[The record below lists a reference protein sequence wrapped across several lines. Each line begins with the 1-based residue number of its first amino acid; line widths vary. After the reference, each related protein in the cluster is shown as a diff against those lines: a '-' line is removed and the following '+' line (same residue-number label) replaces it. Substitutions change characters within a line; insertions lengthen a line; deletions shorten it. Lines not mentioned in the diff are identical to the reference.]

1 MLGSKRLVLGSI
13 PSGGARKLEMEAFQA
28 FFFAVKRP
36 ENGFTP
42 TLLPH
47 FIAPRNSPNVHTPDI
62 LMDGVSWEIKCPK
75 GKSKRTI
82 ENNFRKAKEQA
93 ENIIFDLRR
102 INISEDKCVLEL
114 KLRFA
119 QKRDVKRLLIIKKN
133 GESLRFSR

>member
-1 MLGSKRLVLGSI
+1 MGNQMS
-13 PSGGARKLEMEAFQA
+13 
-28 FFFAVKRP
+28 
-36 ENGFTP
+36 
-42 TLLPH
+42 
-47 FIAPRNSPNVHTPDI
+47 
-62 LMDGVSWEIKCPK
+62 K

>member
-1 MLGSKRLVLGSI
+1 MRRGKIDISQLKTLPEKHELETADYLADLGYDI
-13 PSGGARKLEMEAFQA
+13 E
-28 FFFAVKRP
+28 
-36 ENGFTP
+36 
-42 TLLPH
+42 

-93 ENIIFDLRR
+93 E
-102 INISEDKCVLEL
+102 KCVLEL

>member
-1 MLGSKRLVLGSI
+1 MRRGKIDISQLKTLPERHELETADYLANLGYDIK
-13 PSGGARKLEMEAFQA
+13 F
-28 FFFAVKRP
+28 
-36 ENGFTP
+36 N
-42 TLLPH
+42 
-47 FIAPRNSPNVHTPDI
+47 APQNSPNVHTPDI
-62 LMDGVSWEIKCPK
+62 FMDGVSWEIKCPK

-82 ENNFRKAKEQA
+82 EYNFRKAKQQA

-102 INISEDKCVLEL
+102 INISEDKCVPEL

>member
-1 MLGSKRLVLGSI
+1 MRRGKIDISQLKTLPEKHELETADYLADLGYDI
-13 PSGGARKLEMEAFQA
+13 E
-28 FFFAVKRP
+28 
-36 ENGFTP
+36 
-42 TLLPH
+42 

-93 ENIIFDLRR
+93 ENIFFDLRR

-119 QKRDVKRLLIIKKN
+119 QKRNVKRLLIIKKN